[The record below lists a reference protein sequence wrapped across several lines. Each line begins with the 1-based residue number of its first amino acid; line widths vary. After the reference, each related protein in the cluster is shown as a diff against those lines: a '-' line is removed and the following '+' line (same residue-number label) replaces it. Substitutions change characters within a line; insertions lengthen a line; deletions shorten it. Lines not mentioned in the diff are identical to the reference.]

1 MGCACIVKKVEI
13 KIKEVD
19 LSGDQTRSIQNEST
33 TNLKTFSKQ
42 TTVDIFEIKKC
53 QLNNSGMPKKKLD
66 KANSRSIE
74 SNYSN
79 SQTFSGPIITLLK
92 NRVDNYQRKLKS
104 KKVLN

>member
-1 MGCACIVKKVEI
+1 MGCACIAKHVEI
-13 KIKEVD
+13 KTKEVD
-19 LSGDQTRSIQNEST
+19 LNGDQTRSTQNEST

-42 TTVDIFEIKKC
+42 TTVDIIEIKKC
-53 QLNNSGMPKKKLD
+53 QLNNLEMPKKKLD
-66 KANSRSIE
+66 NENNRSIE

-79 SQTFSGPIITLLK
+79 NQTFSGPIITLLK